1 MTESEWQASAD
12 PAKMLFFMRR
22 RISLRQECLIAC
34 GCVRRVWDLLQNENS
49 RAAVEVTERFAEGLV
64 TEAELQAA
72 HDAAEKASYVG
83 GYYQATRAAAAA
95 TMAAK
100 TLPGDASARAADA
113 FAYSVTQQ
121 VEHWRLVRDQERAR
135 QADLLRDIVGNPF
148 QPRPARY
155 WPSHV
160 VGLARAIYQEGDP
173 HVYPILAD
181 ALEEFGESDMA
192 QHCRQAGHVRG
203 CWVVDTVLG
212 KG

>member
-1 MTESEWQASAD
+1 MTESEWQLSMD
-12 PAKMLFFMRR
+12 PTTMLRFLRR

-34 GCVRRVWDLLQNENS
+34 GCVRRIWDLLENESS
-49 RAAVEVTERFAEGLV
+49 RAAVAVTERFADGFV
-64 TEAELQAA
+64 AEAELQAA
-72 HDAAEKASYVG
+72 HAAAEKASYVG
-83 GYYQATRAAAAA
+83 GPYEATRAAAAA
-95 TMAAK
+95 TMAAA

-113 FAYSVTQQ
+113 FAWSVAKRPELWQ
-121 VEHWRLVRDQERAR
+121 LARDQERAH

-148 QPRPARY
+148 QQRPARH

-173 HVYPILAD
+173 QVYPILAD

>member
-1 MTESEWQASAD
+1 MTELQWQSSMD
-12 PAKMLFFMRR
+12 PAMMLRFLRR

-34 GCVRRVWDLLQNENS
+34 GCVRRIWDLLENESS
-49 RAAVEVTERFAEGLV
+49 RAAVAVTERFADGFV
-64 TEAELQAA
+64 TEAELQVA

-83 GYYQATRAAAAA
+83 GHYQATRAAAAA
-95 TMAAK
+95 TLAAK

-113 FAYSVTQQ
+113 FAWSVATKSEPWQ
-121 VEHWRLVRDQERAR
+121 LARDQERAH
-135 QADLLRDIVGNPF
+135 QADLLRDIIGNPF

-155 WPSHV
+155 WPGHV

-181 ALEEFGESDMA
+181 ALEEFGESAMA

-212 KG
+212 MS